1 MEAELMNQQKE
12 MDEYILSQNQGRLDY
27 GLNNS
32 YMKNANSHI
41 TQSLKNQ
48 IKDLK
53 VNLKKKDD
61 EITKIKRS
69 LKATNIQ
76 ELEVE
81 MKLYVDE

>member
-1 MEAELMNQQKE
+1 MN
-12 MDEYILSQNQGRLDY
+12 QNQGRLDF

-32 YMKNANSHI
+32 YMKSGSSHI

-48 IKDLK
+48 VKDLRSE
-53 VNLKKKDD
+53 LKKK
-61 EITKIKRS
+61 EEESVKIKKS